1 MKHIRREITP
11 ISEQDFYVLQNHFN
25 AQFDYPIHYHP
36 EYELNLVFN
45 TKGKRIIGDSIK
57 NYEDFDLVL
66 VGSNIMHAWTSD
78 FLNNDARVVTIQ
90 FAKDFLSKQTLSR
103 NVMSSIKTLLA
114 KSQQGVVFNDPDKS
128 LFKNKIL
135 KLADIEGFNGV
146 LEFLSLL
153 NDMSIATYS
162 LILPH
167 TSTLNDSETIYN
179 NRILEVCYFIQ
190 KNFKNKIVV
199 NDVAE
204 LINMTPSAFSHFFK
218 KRTYRSFTDYVI
230 DLRISNACHMLIETD
245 ESIANISDN
254 NGFNNLSNFNKLFKS
269 RKNMTPKD
277 FRKIIHQVE
286 MNKI

>member
-1 MKHIRREITP
+1 
-11 ISEQDFYVLQNHFN
+11 VLQNHFN

-114 KSQQGVVFNDPDKS
+114 KSQPGVVFNDPDKS